1 MFKVKKSKFNFQ
13 YLLDNIRQPFLLYA
27 SVFSLLFL
35 VTSCTEWKDVKITK
49 IENARIIKMDKN
61 DLVAEIDVRVNN
73 PNKVGF
79 KIYKSDLDVLL
90 NNSAVGKAKIK
101 HKVKIKANAEETYTL
116 AIAGKVDN
124 LLSGGG
130 LLGLIA
136 TAASGSATINIKGT
150 IKAGKFFYK
159 KKFPIDNKQR
169 VPLLK

>member
-1 MFKVKKSKFNFQ
+1 MKKLKFGFKN
-13 YLLDNIRQPFLLYA
+13 LLANNRQSFLLYFGLFA
-27 SVFSLLFL
+27 LLFFA
-35 VTSCTEWKDVKITK
+35 TSCTEWKDVTITK
-49 IENARIIKMDKN
+49 IENARIIKMDK
-61 DLVAEIDVRVNN
+61 DGLIAEIDVRINN
-73 PNKVGF
+73 PNKIGF

-90 NNSAVGKAKIK
+90 NNNSVGKAKIK
-101 HKVKIKANAEETYTL
+101 HKIKIKAHAEETYTL

-136 TAASGSATINIKGT
+136 TAASGNATINIKGS